1 MKVLVTG
8 GGGFVGKAII
18 QRLLGRGDQVTSLG
32 RSAQPALEAE
42 GVRVIHADLANTDSV
57 IRACE
62 GQDAVFHVAA
72 KAGVWGSQESFVNAN
87 VIGTRNVLEG
97 CRKHRI
103 QWLVHTSTPSVVFN
117 GNEFTGEDESLPY
130 GSNWLCHYAET
141 KAIAEREVLAASGK
155 DGLSTVALRPH
166 LVWGVGDPHLLP
178 RVIDRAKAGKLRIVG
193 EGKNKVD
200 ISHVENVA
208 DAHILALEALQKGA
222 AQGNAYFLSQGDP
235 VNLWGWINGIL
246 NELQIPPVTKQIS
259 AKKAFWIGSF
269 LELAWKAF
277 GLKGEPPM
285 TRFVAVEL
293 AKNHFYSVE
302 AARRDLGYVPKVTT
316 EAGVRSFVEDWLAKN
331 DQS

>member
-8 GGGFVGKAII
+8 GGGFVGKAVIE
-18 QRLLGRGDQVTSLG
+18 RLLKRGDQVTSLG
-32 RSAQPALEAE
+32 RSSQPALEAK
-42 GVRVIHADLANTDSV
+42 GVRVIQADLAHTDSV
-57 IRACE
+57 VRACE

-72 KAGVWGSQESFVNAN
+72 KAGVWGSHESFVNAN
-87 VIGTRNVLEG
+87 VIGTRNVLEA
-97 CRKHRI
+97 CKKQNI

-141 KAIAEREVLAASGK
+141 KAIAEKEVLAADGK

-166 LVWGVGDPHLLP
+166 LVWGIGDPHLLP

-193 EGKNKVD
+193 EGRNRVD
-200 ISHVENVA
+200 ISHVDNVA

-222 AQGNAYFLSQGDP
+222 TRGKAYFLSQGEP
-235 VNLWGWINGIL
+235 VYLWDWINGIL
-246 NELQIPPVTKQIS
+246 SKLSIPQVTKQIS
-259 AKKAFWIGSF
+259 AKKAFVIGSV

-293 AKNHFYSVE
+293 AKSHYYSID
-302 AARRDLGYVPKVTT
+302 AARKDLGYAPKISTEQGVEAYVT
-316 EAGVRSFVEDWLAKN
+316 DWLAKN
-331 DQS
+331 EQS